1 MISTTPPP
9 PRAFPASN
17 RPFRYLLKT
26 PDKWLTSMEGSKA
39 KRQIQETLAARTAS
53 GELGGYA
60 MDSISEEE
68 GEQEEA
74 AEGGSQPKKERQA
87 N

>member
-1 MISTTPPP
+1 
-9 PRAFPASN
+9 
-17 RPFRYLLKT
+17 
-26 PDKWLTSMEGSKA
+26 MEGSKA